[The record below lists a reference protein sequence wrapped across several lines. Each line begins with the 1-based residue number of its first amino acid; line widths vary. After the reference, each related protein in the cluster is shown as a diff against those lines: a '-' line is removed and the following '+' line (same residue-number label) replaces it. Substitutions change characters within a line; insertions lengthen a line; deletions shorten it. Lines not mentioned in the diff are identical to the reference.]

1 MTALRTVLLTTLATA
16 AFAASPA
23 CAEAAPG
30 ANTGRNTDAKA
41 DQWIV
46 VLTDP
51 RSDRRR
57 SRGAGGGY
65 GGRYNYAE
73 DPILMRLANGI
84 ASDFDLEIDT
94 QWPVRSLAV
103 HCVVVSIPRDVE
115 TTLDALRAD
124 ERVEWVQPF
133 NTFEGLSMAAADQAE
148 PYQHLQSSLETLNV
162 APLQALLT
170 GAGISIVIID
180 SGVERDH
187 PDLEHAIVQ
196 RFDFVGEGSSAER
209 HGTGVAGVMV
219 AAHDNGEGISGIAP
233 GVSLHAYRACW
244 EVRGDGARCNSLTL
258 SMALDRAVD
267 AGPHILNLSLTG
279 PKDPL
284 LDRLV
289 DRLLA
294 GGALI
299 VAAHDDESNP
309 DARFP
314 SPKPGVVTVASSGR
328 PGAYELWTIIAP
340 GDDVLTSQPGHSYD
354 FMSGSSLSAAH
365 VSAVLALILEAEPQV
380 SGRDAVAHLHK
391 SIRIV
396 NGGASIDACMAARS
410 IGIDIACR

>member
-1 MTALRTVLLTTLATA
+1 MNAPRLLLLTFLAA
-16 AFAASPA
+16 AALAVEPA
-23 CAEAAPG
+23 RAEVQPAV
-30 ANTGRNTDAKA
+30 DA
-41 DQWIV
+41 DRWIV

-73 DPILMRLANGI
+73 DPILTRLAEGI

-133 NTFEGLSMAAADQAE
+133 NEFEGLSMAAADQTD

-162 APLQALLT
+162 APLQTRLS
-170 GAGISIVIID
+170 GAGISIVVID
-180 SGVERDH
+180 SGVEADH
-187 PDLEHAIVQ
+187 PDLEHAIVE
-196 RFDFVGEGSSAER
+196 RLDFVGDGMSAER

-233 GVSLHAYRACW
+233 GVSLHTYRACW
-244 EVRGDGARCNSLTL
+244 EIDGEGTRCNSLTL

-289 DRLLA
+289 DRVLA

-299 VAAHDDESNP
+299 VIAHDAEARP

-314 SPKPGVVTVASSGR
+314 SPRQGVVTVASNSMPAVAG
-328 PGAYELWTIIAP
+328 PGTIVAP

-354 FMSGSSLSAAH
+354 FMTGSSLSAAH

-380 SGRDAVAHLHK
+380 SGRDAVAHLEK
-391 SIRIV
+391 SIRAV
-396 NGGASIDACMAARS
+396 DGGVSIDACSAAL
-410 IGIDIACR
+410 GLGYDVTCR

>member
-1 MTALRTVLLTTLATA
+1 MNAPRLLLLTFLAA
-16 AFAASPA
+16 AALAVEPA
-23 CAEAAPG
+23 RAEVQPAV
-30 ANTGRNTDAKA
+30 DA
-41 DQWIV
+41 DRWIV

-73 DPILMRLANGI
+73 DPILTRLAEGI

-133 NTFEGLSMAAADQAE
+133 NEFEGLSMAAADQTD
-148 PYQHLQSSLETLNV
+148 PYQHLQGSLETLNV
-162 APLQALLT
+162 APLQTRLS
-170 GAGISIVIID
+170 GAGISIVVID
-180 SGVERDH
+180 SGVEADH
-187 PDLEHAIVQ
+187 PDLEHAIVE
-196 RFDFVGEGSSAER
+196 RLDFVGDGMSAER

-233 GVSLHAYRACW
+233 GVSLHTYRACW
-244 EVRGDGARCNSLTL
+244 EIDGEGTRCNSLTL

-289 DRLLA
+289 DRVLA

-299 VAAHDDESNP
+299 VIAHDAEARP

-314 SPKPGVVTVASSGR
+314 SPRQGVVTVASNSMPAVAG
-328 PGAYELWTIIAP
+328 PGTIVAP

-354 FMSGSSLSAAH
+354 FMTGSSLSAAH

-380 SGRDAVAHLHK
+380 SGRDAVAHLEK
-391 SIRIV
+391 SIRAV
-396 NGGASIDACMAARS
+396 DGGVSIDACSAAL
-410 IGIDIACR
+410 GLGYDVTCR